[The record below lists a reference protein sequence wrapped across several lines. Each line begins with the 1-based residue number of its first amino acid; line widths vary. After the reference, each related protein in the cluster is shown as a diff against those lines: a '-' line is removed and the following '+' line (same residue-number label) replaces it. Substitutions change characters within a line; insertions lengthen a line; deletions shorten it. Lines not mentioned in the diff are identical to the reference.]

1 MARYGA
7 MYGPDVTFTGVPRCD
22 LNDPSSYETASVVIV
37 GAPYDAGTSYRSG
50 ARMGPTALRTCDY
63 SEHTGSRPHL
73 AMRVDPLG
81 DLGVVDA
88 GDVEMAP
95 TETIRS
101 LRALQ
106 KVIEQLAGAG
116 KIPVILGG
124 DHTVAMADITGL
136 AEHYGY
142 GRISVIHF
150 DAHADTGDIQFG
162 SLYGH
167 GLPMRRVIESGAV
180 PGHKFFQVGLRGYWP
195 EPPELAWMAQQ
206 GMRGY
211 EMSEIRRRGLDEVV
225 AEVIEK
231 SGVDTDGVFLSV
243 DIDVVDPGMAPGTG
257 TPEPGGLTGRELL
270 DAVRQIG
277 RDTNLVGLEL
287 VEVSPPYDHAD
298 ITAMLGNRVV
308 LETLSGIARRRADA
322 TAGTRWDES
331 TPVLAGRADSPVHSA
346 PGKLRVL
353 LVGAGGVGAAVV
365 ATAARRD
372 YIEVMVVADYDLE
385 RARQAV
391 EQVSDGRFLAVQVDA
406 TDAEAVAELLANHRC
421 DLLLNA
427 TDPRFVMP
435 LFNAALKAK
444 AHYLDMAM
452 SLSHPHPT
460 DPFNVPGVKLGDEQF
475 ALDGDWQAAG
485 RIALVGMGVEP
496 GLADVFARY
505 AADHLFSRI
514 DEIGVRDGG
523 NLTVDGY
530 DFAPTFSIWTT
541 IEECLNP
548 PIVYEKGRGHFTTA
562 PFSEPETFEFPA
574 GIGAVECVNVE
585 HEEVL
590 LVPRW
595 LDVGRVTFKYGLGQE
610 FIEMLKLQ
618 RKLGIDSATKI
629 RVGSVMVSPRDVI
642 AALLPDPATLGD
654 KMHGKTC
661 AGSWVRGLGQ
671 DGRPRDVYLYHVVDN
686 RWSMQE
692 YASQAVVW
700 QTAVCPVIAMELI
713 ARGVWTG
720 SGVLGPEA
728 FDAVPFLQ
736 LLADYGSPWGIRE
749 QGAAAVDGG
758 GTAEVDE
765 PAARASLAAAQLRGP
780 QKPASAGHRGV
791 AAEEERHSRAL

>member
-22 LNDPSSYETASVVIV
+22 LDDPSTYQDAVAVIL
-37 GAPYDAGTSYRSG
+37 GAPYDSGTSYRSG
-50 ARMGPTALRTCDY
+50 ARMGPMALRTCDY

-73 AMRVDPLG
+73 TLRVDPLAN
-81 DLGVVDA
+81 VVDA

-101 LRALQ
+101 LRNLQ
-106 KVIEQLAGAG
+106 NAVTRVAKAG
-116 KIPVILGG
+116 KIPIILGG

-142 GRISVIHF
+142 GRIAVIHF

-195 EPPELAWMAQQ
+195 EPPELAWMAEQ

-211 EMSEIRRRGLDEVV
+211 EMAEIQARGLDVV
-225 AEVIEK
+225 MTEVIEAAA
-231 SGVDTDGVFLSV
+231 VDTDGVFLSV
-243 DIDVVDPGMAPGTG
+243 DIDVVDPSGAPGTG
-257 TPEPGGLTGRELL
+257 TPEPGGFSPRELM
-270 DAVRQIG
+270 DCVRRIG
-277 RDTNLVGLEL
+277 RDTHLVGMEI
-287 VEVSPPYDHAD
+287 VEVAPPYDHAD
-298 ITAMLGNRVV
+298 ITAILGNRVV
-308 LETLSGIARRRADA
+308 LETLGGIARRRADEV
-322 TAGTRWDES
+322 AGERWDEA
-331 TPVLAGRADSPVHSA
+331 TPLLAGRVEPTVRSGA
-346 PGKLRVL
+346 GKLRVL
-353 LVGAGGVGAAVV
+353 MVGAGGVGRAIV

-372 YIEVMVVADYDLE
+372 YLEAMVVADYDAD
-385 RARQAV
+385 RARSAV
-391 EQVSDGRFLAVQVDA
+391 EDVGDGRFLPAQVDA
-406 TDAEAVAELLANHRC
+406 TDVDAVVELLHQHRC

-435 LFNAALKAK
+435 LFTAAFQAK

-452 SLSHPHPT
+452 SLSHPHVS
-460 DPFNVPGVKLGDEQF
+460 DPYNVPGVKLGDDQF
-475 ALDGDWQAAG
+475 LRDGDWRAAN

-496 GLADVFARY
+496 GMADVFARF

-514 DEIGVRDGG
+514 DEVGVRDGG

-548 PIVYEKGRGHFTTA
+548 PLIYEKGRGHFTTA
-562 PFSEPETFEFPA
+562 PFSEPEVFDFPE
-574 GIGAVECVNVE
+574 GIGEVECVNVE

-610 FIEMLKLQ
+610 FIDMLKLQ
-618 RKLGIDSATKI
+618 RKLGIDSAAPM
-629 RVGSVMVSPRDVI
+629 RVGSVTVSPRDVL

-654 KMHGKTC
+654 RMHGKTC
-661 AGSWVRGLGQ
+661 AGTWVRGLGKDHQ
-671 DGRPRDVYLYHVVDN
+671 PRDVYLYHVVDN
-686 RWSMQE
+686 EWSMRE
-692 YASQAVVW
+692 YRSQAVVW

-713 ARGVWTG
+713 AQGIWAG
-720 SGVLGPEA
+720 AGVLGPEA
-728 FDAVPFLQ
+728 FAAVPFLE
-736 LLADYGSPWGIRE
+736 LLQEYGTPWALRE
-749 QGAAAVDGG
+749 QGEQAPDGAG
-758 GTAEVDE
+758 LPEVDR
-765 PAARASLAAAQLRGP
+765 PAARAAVDAAVISGSLDTAAHRRPL
-780 QKPASAGHRGV
+780 PADG
-791 AAEEERHSRAL
+791 AASRAL

>member
-7 MYGPDVTFTGVPRCD
+7 MFGPDVTFTGVPRCD
-22 LNDPSSYETASVVIV
+22 LADPASYENAVAVIV
-37 GAPYDAGTSYRSG
+37 GAPFDSGTSYRSG
-50 ARMGPTALRTCDY
+50 ARMGPMAMRTCDY

-73 AMRVDPLG
+73 ALRTDPLG

-88 GDVEMAP
+88 GDLEMAP

-101 LRALQ
+101 LRVLQ
-106 KVIEQLAGAG
+106 DAVAGLARAG
-116 KIPVILGG
+116 KIPVVLGG
-124 DHTVAMADITGL
+124 DHTIAMADITGL

-195 EPPELAWMAQQ
+195 EPPELAWMAEQ

-211 EMSEIRRRGLDEVV
+211 EMTEIARRGLNEVL
-225 AEVIEK
+225 AEVIEAAGRD
-231 SGVDTDGVFLSV
+231 SDGVFLSV

-270 DAVRQIG
+270 DCVRRIG
-277 RDTNLVGLEL
+277 RDSNLVGLEI
-287 VEVSPPYDHAD
+287 VEVAPPYDHAD
-298 ITAMLGNRVV
+298 VTAMLGNRVV
-308 LETLSGIARRRADA
+308 LEALGGIARRRADEA
-322 TAGTRWDES
+322 AGTRWDET
-331 TPVLAGRADSPVHSA
+331 TPVLAGRVAPSVRAA

-353 LVGAGGVGAAVV
+353 MVGAGGVGRAVV

-372 YIEVMVVADYDLE
+372 YLEALVVADTDLE
-385 RARQAV
+385 RARSAV
-391 EQVSDGRFLAVQVDA
+391 AAVGDGRFLSAQVDA
-406 TDAEAVAELLANHRC
+406 TDLAGVSALLDRYRC
-421 DLLLNA
+421 DVLLNA

-435 LFNAALKAK
+435 LFTAALKARV
-444 AHYLDMAM
+444 HYLDMAM

-460 DPFNVPGVKLGDEQF
+460 DPFGVTGVKLGDEQF
-475 ALDGDWQAAG
+475 ALDGDWKAAG

-496 GLADVFARY
+496 GMADVFARF

-514 DEIGVRDGG
+514 DEVGVRDGG

-548 PIVYEKGRGHFTTA
+548 PVIYERGRGHFTTT
-562 PFSEPETFEFPA
+562 PFSEPETFDFPE
-574 GIGAVECVNVE
+574 GIGEVECVNVE

-590 LVPRW
+590 LIPRW

-618 RKLGIDSATKI
+618 RKLGIDSSTEI
-629 RVGSVMVSPRDVI
+629 QVGSVAVSPRDVI

-654 KMHGKTC
+654 RMHGKTC
-661 AGSWVRGLGQ
+661 AGAWVRGVGK
-671 DGRPRDVYLYHVVDN
+671 DGSPREVYLYHVVDN
-686 RWSMQE
+686 RFSMAE
-692 YASQAVVW
+692 YGSQAVVW

-713 ARGVWTG
+713 ANGTWAG
-720 SGVLGPEA
+720 AGVLGPEA
-728 FDAVPFLQ
+728 FDAVPFLA
-736 LLADYGSPWGIRE
+736 LLGEYGSPWALRE
-749 QGAAAVDGG
+749 QGANAPAGSANPDVD
-758 GTAEVDE
+758 
-765 PAARASLAAAQLRGP
+765 RAAANRSLEGAR
-780 QKPASAGHRGV
+780 SAGPVFGARI
-791 AAEEERHSRAL
+791 AAGRAAPPGEHVERAL

>member
-7 MYGPDVTFTGVPRCD
+7 MFGPDVTFTGVPRCD
-22 LNDPSSYETASVVIV
+22 LSDPSSYENATAVIV
-37 GAPYDAGTSYRSG
+37 GAPYDSGTSYRSG
-50 ARMGPTALRTCDY
+50 ARMGPMALRICDY

-73 AMRVDPLG
+73 GLRVDPLL

-95 TETIRS
+95 TETIRALRS
-101 LRALQ
+101 LQ
-106 KVIEQLAGAG
+106 DVIRNLAAAG
-116 KIPVILGG
+116 KIPVVLGG
-124 DHTVAMADITGL
+124 DHTIAMSDITGL

-180 PGHKFFQVGLRGYWP
+180 PGHKFFQIGLRGYWP
-195 EPPELAWMAQQ
+195 EPPELAWMAEQ

-211 EMSEIRRRGLDEVV
+211 EMAEIRRRGLDEVI
-225 AEVIEK
+225 AEVIEQAAQ
-231 SGVDTDGVFLSV
+231 DTDGVFLSV

-270 DAVRQIG
+270 DAVRRIG
-277 RDTNLVGLEL
+277 RDSHLVGIEI
-287 VEVSPPYDHAD
+287 VEVAPPYDHAD

-308 LETLSGIARRRADA
+308 LEALSGIARRRADEVS
-322 TAGTRWDES
+322 GTRWDES
-331 TPVLAGRADSPVHSA
+331 TPVLAGRAEPAVRSGS
-346 PGKLRVL
+346 GKMRIL
-353 LVGAGGVGAAVV
+353 LVGAGGVGSAVV

-372 YIEVMVVADYDLE
+372 YVEAMVVADFDLD
-385 RARQAV
+385 RARKAV
-391 EQVSDGRFLAVQVDA
+391 EQVGDGRFLAAQVDA
-406 TDAEAVAELLANHRC
+406 TKPEQVAELLKSHRC
-421 DLLLNA
+421 DALLNA

-435 LFNAALKAK
+435 LFTAALAAK

-460 DPFNVPGVKLGDEQF
+460 DPYNTPGVKLGDEQF
-475 ALDGDWQAAG
+475 ARDGDWKAAG
-485 RIALVGMGVEP
+485 RMALVGMGVEP
-496 GLADVFARY
+496 GMADVFARF

-523 NLTVDGY
+523 NLTVEGY

-548 PIVYEKGRGHFTTA
+548 PLIYERGRGHFTTA
-562 PFSEPETFEFPA
+562 PFSEPEMFDFPE
-574 GIGAVECVNVE
+574 GIGQVECVNVE

-590 LVPRW
+590 LIPRW

-618 RKLGIDSATKI
+618 HKLGID
-629 RVGSVMVSPRDVI
+629 RVERLQVGSVSVSPRDVI

-654 KMHGKTC
+654 RMHGKTC
-661 AGSWVRGLGQ
+661 AGTWVRGLGK

-686 RWSMQE
+686 AWSMRE
-692 YASQAVVW
+692 YRSQAVVW
-700 QTAVCPVIAMELI
+700 QTAVCPVVALELI
-713 ARGVWTG
+713 ARGAWTG
-720 SGVLGPEA
+720 AGVLGPEA

-736 LLADYGSPWGIRE
+736 LLGEYGSAWAMRE
-749 QGAAAVDGG
+749 QGPDAPAGSGTSAADREAAANALAHAHTLRDG
-758 GTAEVDE
+758 TLPV
-765 PAARASLAAAQLRGP
+765 PAGIP
-780 QKPASAGHRGV
+780 GHT
-791 AAEEERHSRAL
+791 RAL

>member
-22 LNDPSSYETASVVIV
+22 LADPASYENAVAVIV
-37 GAPYDAGTSYRSG
+37 GAPYDSGTSYRSG
-50 ARMGPTALRTCDY
+50 ARMGPMAMRICDY

-73 AMRVDPLG
+73 ALRTDPLG

-88 GDVEMAP
+88 GDLEMAP

-101 LRALQ
+101 LRVLQ
-106 KVIEQLAGAG
+106 DAVTGLARAG
-116 KIPVILGG
+116 KIPVVLGG
-124 DHTVAMADITGL
+124 DHTIAMADITGL

-195 EPPELAWMAQQ
+195 EPPELAWMAEQ

-211 EMSEIRRRGLDEVV
+211 EMTEIARRGLNEVL
-225 AEVIEK
+225 AEVIEAAGRD
-231 SGVDTDGVFLSV
+231 SDGVFLSV

-270 DAVRQIG
+270 DCVRQIG
-277 RDTNLVGLEL
+277 RDTHLVGMEI
-287 VEVSPPYDHAD
+287 VEVAPPYDHAD

-308 LETLSGIARRRADA
+308 LEALGGIARRRADA
-322 TAGTRWDES
+322 AAGTRWDET
-331 TPVLAGRADSPVHSA
+331 TPVLAGRVAPSVRSA
-346 PGKLRVL
+346 PGRLRVL
-353 LVGAGGVGAAVV
+353 MVGAGGVGRAVV

-372 YIEVMVVADYDLE
+372 YLEAMVVADYDGD
-385 RARQAV
+385 RARSAV
-391 EQVSDGRFLAVQVDA
+391 EAVGDGRFLPAQIDA
-406 TDAEAVAELLANHRC
+406 TDIDGVTALLERHRC
-421 DLLLNA
+421 DVLLNA

-435 LFNAALKAK
+435 LFTAALRGR

-460 DPFNVPGVKLGDEQF
+460 DPFGMTGVKLGDEQF
-475 ALDGDWQAAG
+475 ALDGDWKAAG

-496 GLADVFARY
+496 GMADVFARY

-548 PIVYEKGRGHFTTA
+548 PVIYEKERGHFTTA
-562 PFSEPETFEFPA
+562 PFSEPEIFDFPE
-574 GIGAVECVNVE
+574 GIGPVECVNVE

-590 LVPRW
+590 LIPRW

-618 RKLGIDSATKI
+618 RKLGIDSATEI
-629 RVGSVMVSPRDVI
+629 RVGSVLVSPRDVI

-654 KMHGKTC
+654 RMHGKTC
-661 AGSWVRGLGQ
+661 AGAWVRGLGK
-671 DGRPRDVYLYHVVDN
+671 DGRPREVYLYHVVDN
-686 RWSMQE
+686 SWSMAE

-713 ARGVWTG
+713 ANGTWSG
-720 SGVLGPEA
+720 AGVLGPEA
-728 FDAVPFLQ
+728 FDAVPFLE
-736 LLADYGSPWGIRE
+736 LLDEYGSPWALRE
-749 QGAAAVDGG
+749 QGAPAVTGSGTTVDRDAASVSLS
-758 GTAEVDE
+758 
-765 PAARASLAAAQLRGP
+765 AARTRAPLGSVRTVTRRPTTPGQPG
-780 QKPASAGHRGV
+780 
-791 AAEEERHSRAL
+791 ERAL

>member
-22 LNDPSSYETASVVIV
+22 LSDPSSYENATAVIV
-37 GAPYDAGTSYRSG
+37 GAPYDSGTSYRSG
-50 ARMGPTALRTCDY
+50 ARMGPMALRVCDY

-73 AMRVDPLG
+73 SLRVDPLG

-106 KVIEQLAGAG
+106 DVVRGLAEAG

-150 DAHADTGDIQFG
+150 DAHADTGDLQFG

-195 EPPELAWMAQQ
+195 EPPELAWMAEQ

-211 EMSEIRRRGLDEVV
+211 EMAEIRRRGLDEVI
-225 AEVIEK
+225 AEVIELA
-231 SGVDTDGVFLSV
+231 GRDTDGVFLSV

-277 RDTNLVGLEL
+277 RDTRLVGMEI
-287 VEVSPPYDHAD
+287 VEVAPPYDQAD
-298 ITAMLGNRVV
+298 VTAMLGNRVV
-308 LETLSGIARRRADA
+308 LETLAGIARRRADEA
-322 TAGTRWDES
+322 SGTRWDES
-331 TPVLAGRADSPVHSA
+331 TPVLAGRAEPAVRSG
-346 PGKLRVL
+346 PGKLRIL
-353 LVGAGGVGAAVV
+353 LVGAGGVGSAVV
-365 ATAARRD
+365 ATAARRE
-372 YIEVMVVADYDLE
+372 YVEAMVVADYDLD

-391 EQVSDGRFLAVQVDA
+391 ERVGDGRFLAAQVDA
-406 TDAEAVAELLANHRC
+406 TDPAQVAELLRAHRC
-421 DLLLNA
+421 DALLNA

-435 LFNAALKAK
+435 LFTAALEAK

-452 SLSHPHPT
+452 SLSRPHPT
-460 DPFNVPGVKLGDEQF
+460 DPYNVPGVKLGDEQF
-475 ALDGDWQAAG
+475 ARDGDWKAAG
-485 RIALVGMGVEP
+485 RMAVVGIGVEP
-496 GLADVFARY
+496 GMADVFARY
-505 AADHLFSRI
+505 AADHLFERI

-523 NLTVDGY
+523 NLTVEGY

-548 PIVYEKGRGHFTTA
+548 PVIYERGRGHFTTA
-562 PFSEPETFEFPA
+562 PFSEPEMFDFPE

-590 LVPRW
+590 LIPRW

-618 RKLGIDSATKI
+618 HKLGID
-629 RVGSVMVSPRDVI
+629 RVERLQVGSVSVSPRDVI

-654 KMHGKTC
+654 RMHGKTC
-661 AGSWVRGLGQ
+661 AGTWVRGVGK
-671 DGRPRDVYLYHVVDN
+671 DGRAREVYLYHVVDN
-686 RWSMQE
+686 AWSMRE
-692 YASQAVVW
+692 YRSQAVVW

-713 ARGVWTG
+713 ARGTWTG
-720 SGVLGPEA
+720 AGVLGPEA
-728 FDAVPFLQ
+728 FDSVPFLE
-736 LLADYGSPWGIRE
+736 LLGEYGSPWALRE
-749 QGAAAVDGG
+749 QGPEAPDGA
-758 GTAEVDE
+758 GTAEVDR
-765 PAARASLAAAQLRGP
+765 AAAAASLGTARAATWAQP
-780 QKPASAGHRGV
+780 PVPAGV
-791 AAEEERHSRAL
+791 PDHTRAL